1 MPAEEDGRRLKDA
14 DEVWDFVQNHLS
26 HAIDKVEGSIDM
38 EALDHDDVIDMDDE
52 TLFGANDSDISPD
65 DDDEDDYSVK
75 EVTEIFKEKNS
86 SLKTEKWNPED
97 KERMANLLEGMTE
110 WINKYASVLDDPE
123 AAIPLVIKKEM
134 SAEITPLS
142 EEQVVEMDESFE
154 PLTIEEEMASESEE
168 EPQVKPLVTEV
179 EAVLPEIHTQGF
191 VVFANSPD
199 TSRFQFAS
207 NLKNFGNIQISF
219 SSFNSEHPD
228 QNQSFHKE
236 FRFGGEPAE
245 EQQEILEEVAPI
257 DMRMPDMFA
266 RMPPMIDN
274 SMPDMRMPEMQMP
287 DPFGMFH
294 HMDSHFKMM
303 DELMGRIRHRDD
315 WARLQPH
322 EWHTMVPHSVRFL
335 QPQVQVQAPEW
346 DEDFESPVLL
356 QGEQPM
362 FLEEEPAGR
371 HLHGRDYW
379 EEEEDVDTEAID
391 RIRCTEVLNALGF
404 IICIAAYCAMIR
416 VHCCVLRRVTN
427 LK

>member
-1 MPAEEDGRRLKDA
+1 
-14 DEVWDFVQNHLS
+14 
-26 HAIDKVEGSIDM
+26 M

-52 TLFGANDSDISPD
+52 TLFGANDSDISP

-228 QNQSFHKE
+228 QNQSFHK
-236 FRFGGEPAE
+236 
-245 EQQEILEEVAPI
+245 
-257 DMRMPDMFA
+257 
-266 RMPPMIDN
+266 
-274 SMPDMRMPEMQMP
+274 
-287 DPFGMFH
+287 
-294 HMDSHFKMM
+294 
-303 DELMGRIRHRDD
+303 
-315 WARLQPH
+315 
-322 EWHTMVPHSVRFL
+322 
-335 QPQVQVQAPEW
+335 
-346 DEDFESPVLL
+346 
-356 QGEQPM
+356 
-362 FLEEEPAGR
+362 
-371 HLHGRDYW
+371 
-379 EEEEDVDTEAID
+379 
-391 RIRCTEVLNALGF
+391 
-404 IICIAAYCAMIR
+404 
-416 VHCCVLRRVTN
+416 
-427 LK
+427 

>member
-1 MPAEEDGRRLKDA
+1 
-14 DEVWDFVQNHLS
+14 
-26 HAIDKVEGSIDM
+26 M

-52 TLFGANDSDISPD
+52 TLFGANDSDISPP

-228 QNQSFHKE
+228 QNQSFHK
-236 FRFGGEPAE
+236 
-245 EQQEILEEVAPI
+245 
-257 DMRMPDMFA
+257 
-266 RMPPMIDN
+266 
-274 SMPDMRMPEMQMP
+274 
-287 DPFGMFH
+287 
-294 HMDSHFKMM
+294 
-303 DELMGRIRHRDD
+303 
-315 WARLQPH
+315 
-322 EWHTMVPHSVRFL
+322 
-335 QPQVQVQAPEW
+335 
-346 DEDFESPVLL
+346 
-356 QGEQPM
+356 
-362 FLEEEPAGR
+362 
-371 HLHGRDYW
+371 
-379 EEEEDVDTEAID
+379 
-391 RIRCTEVLNALGF
+391 
-404 IICIAAYCAMIR
+404 
-416 VHCCVLRRVTN
+416 
-427 LK
+427 